1 MRPPAPNLRS
11 FADPEGPWLTY
22 SQVRATLP
30 PVPAEQMVALPAALV
45 IPADPLRSVPRGSF
59 TLGDYS
65 YEGSS
70 LCHHEFGNC
79 ALPHLGER
87 A

>member
-1 MRPPAPNLRS
+1 MRPFAPALRS

-30 PVPAEQMVALPAALV
+30 PVPAEQMVTLPAALV
-45 IPADPLRSVPRGSF
+45 IPADPLRKVPSGSF
-59 TLGDYS
+59 TLKGYS
-65 YEGSS
+65 YERAG
-70 LCHHEFGNC
+70 LCHSEFGNC
-79 ALPHLGER
+79 ELPHLGER